1 MTREPLIIDASDHI
15 LGRLASYVAKMALE
29 GQDVIIV
36 NAEKAVISGNKKS
49 ILDEVKKKM
58 KTRSLGSQEKAPS
71 HPRRSDLFVRRV
83 IRGMLPRK
91 KTSGKVAY
99 KRVKVYIDVP
109 EEYANKPALRISE
122 AEVSRLGRSR
132 YIAVEDISKEISK
145 M

>member
-1 MTREPLIIDASDHI
+1 MIIDASDHI
-15 LGRLASYVAKMALE
+15 LGRLASCVAKLALE

-36 NAEKAVISGNKKS
+36 NAEKAVISGDRKS
-49 ILDEVKKKM
+49 ILNRVKTKM

-71 HPRRSDLFVRRV
+71 HPRRPDLFVRRA

-91 KTSGKVAY
+91 KPSGKVAY

-109 EEYANKPALRISE
+109 EEYASKPALRISE

-132 YIAVEDISKEISK
+132 YIAVEDISKEIGEAY
-145 M
+145 